1 MNVLN
6 TPCDSDLWP
15 ALLTKGAPIAGPGV
29 NPRLLGTVTRT
40 DFDLPGVSSV
50 QQVTYAG
57 YPLYRFFLD
66 QVAGDTQGA
75 NLDDPVTS
83 PPGIWYL
90 VDPSRGT
97 PATGQA
103 QLQLETAPVGGTGP
117 DETVLAARMNN
128 DFSVFP
134 DASFPVYTL
143 SRDHGHKRGDARSHD
158 GIKEGA
164 TRAPVRGCV
173 PFTGHRSSPQSG
185 LKQGPALTSMP
196 SGSS

>member
-1 MNVLN
+1 M
-6 TPCDSDLWP
+6 
-15 ALLTKGAPIAGPGV
+15 
-29 NPRLLGTVTRT
+29 
-40 DFDLPGVSSV
+40 
-50 QQVTYAG
+50 TYAG

-66 QVAGDTQGA
+66 KAAGDTQGA

-90 VDPSRGT
+90 VDPRRGT

-143 SRDHGHKRGDARSHD
+143 SRDHGHGRGDVRSHD
-158 GIKEGA
+158 RRPWMGPRERLSGA
-164 TRAPVRGCV
+164 VCRLLATAPHFRA
-173 PFTGHRSSPQSG
+173 
-185 LKQGPALTSMP
+185 A
-196 SGSS
+196 